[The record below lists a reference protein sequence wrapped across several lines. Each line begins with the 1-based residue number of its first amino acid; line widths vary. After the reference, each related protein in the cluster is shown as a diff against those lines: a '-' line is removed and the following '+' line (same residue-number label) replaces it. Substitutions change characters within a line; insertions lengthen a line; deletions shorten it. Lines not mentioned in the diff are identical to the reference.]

1 MLEHVKEELG
11 REEPSPTLE
20 KLLESCLSNV
30 KASRSVMSKAYCGW
44 DLQDQVYRGERTLDK
59 DDVKEARQGKPTKMV
74 VPYTHSQVMVFVSF
88 LFLLFKQNSNPFEL
102 EPTGEEDYGS
112 KWKDCEAVLK
122 RDWTKSYGSRVLF
135 QFLLDTA
142 RFGTAPLEVRW
153 DKQTVKCWVAPE
165 DPIQS
170 VLGGVPVSAP
180 QAPGY
185 QEFLKFEGN
194 VIRNVSPYRWFPDTT
209 FPICDFEKGN
219 FCFTEEDFTMGG
231 LRQLEKDGMVH
242 GVEHIEP
249 PSAAGWG
256 ANGSWSDFRGGET
269 RNTWGWDGRGSWDK
283 DKDDAKV
290 VVTKGRKKITPKN
303 YLIGDK
309 PLGEEEFPILYTI
322 WYANDNRIIKLEE
335 CREWHQSFGSAVG
348 QYTPDM
354 HHSLTNG
361 LADLIYRLQDVI
373 TWFVNSHITSVRRVI
388 NNRNIINPS
397 LVDMTSY
404 DKTDSDIFMRKGVG
418 RMDPRMAVAQLPATD
433 VTAGHMGDVD
443 VLGKIMQM
451 VTGVNEQMQGQYS
464 NGRRDATQS
473 RLVAAGSGGRMKM
486 HGQLLWESGLGR
498 VGSLMLSN
506 SRQSLSQSSFARALG
521 GISDPQKLMLRYAA
535 FKGTPEEV
543 IGADDYLGFDS
554 TLQSEKGYMA
564 QNLQELLGLILQA
577 DPQAAQVLTQS
588 LSLKKVVAEMFY
600 LRDGTPIERF
610 TPDAEE
616 LQARQ
621 QAQAAQQ
628 QAEMQQHQMQMEQMA
643 AQGQATQQ
651 QAQIKQAEG
660 MQNLQLKGAEG
671 QQKLSQS
678 AALHEQ
684 KLRQAKQEAK
694 VNGTRK

>member
-11 REEPSPTLE
+11 REEPSEMMTT
-20 KLLESCLSNV
+20 LLESCLSNV
-30 KASRSVMSKAYCGW
+30 KASRSIMSNHYAGW
-44 DLQDQVYRGERTLDK
+44 DLQDQVYRGERHLDK
-59 DDVKEARQGKPTKMV
+59 DDLKEQRQNKPTKMV

-88 LFLLFKQNSNPFEL
+88 LFLLFKQNDNPFEL
-102 EPTGEEDYGS
+102 APTGPEDYGQ

-153 DKQTVKCWVAPE
+153 DKQTVKCWIAPE
-165 DPIQS
+165 DPTQS
-170 VLGGVPVSAP
+170 VFGGVPVSAP

-185 QEFLKFEGN
+185 QEFLKFEGS

-231 LRQLEKDGMVH
+231 LRQLEKDGMVTS
-242 GVEHIEP
+242 VDNIKP

-256 ANGSWSDFRGGET
+256 TNGSWSDFRGGET

-290 VVTKGRKKITPKN
+290 IVTKGRKKITPKE

-309 PLGEEEFPILYTI
+309 PLGKEEFPILYTI

-335 CREWHQSFGSAVG
+335 CREWHQSFGNAVG

-388 NNRNIINPS
+388 NNRNVINPS

-418 RMDPRMAVAQLPATD
+418 RMDPRMAVSQLPAQD
-433 VTAGHMGDVD
+433 VTSGHMNDVD

-464 NGRRDATQS
+464 QGRRDATQS

-486 HGQLLWESGLGR
+486 HGQLLWEAGLGR

-506 SRQSLSQSSFARALG
+506 SRQSLSMSSFGRALG
-521 GISDPQKLMLRYAA
+521 GISDPQNLMQRYAA

-543 IGADDYLGFDS
+543 IGGDDYLGFDS

-564 QNLQELLGLILQA
+564 QNLQELLGMILQA
-577 DPQAAQVLTQS
+577 DPQAAQVLTQNVS
-588 LSLKKVVAEMFY
+588 LTKVVSEMFY

-610 TPDAEE
+610 KPDPEE
-616 LQARQ
+616 IAARQQLQAQQQQEAMQQQQMAQQ
-621 QAQAAQQ
+621 QAQAQSEAQAQ
-628 QAEMQQHQMQMEQMA
+628 QMQM
-643 AQGQATQQ
+643 
-651 QAQIKQAEG
+651 KQAG
-660 MQNLQLKGAEG
+660 AVQDLQMKGAEG
-671 QQKLSQS
+671 QQKLAQS
-678 AALHEQ
+678 AALHRQ
-684 KLRQAKQEAK
+684 KMTQLKET
-694 VNGTRK
+694 NGTGK